1 MELDQRKKQRLRDYD
16 YSQNGAYYITL
27 CTREKQHLFGTV
39 NNGCVVLNMAGE
51 MVRHHLEYID
61 TYENVILDKYVI
73 MPNHIHAIINTN
85 DCGTT
90 RRSFPTVS
98 EYIQRFKT
106 MTTKLYIDGV
116 KAGEYPSFEKAIW
129 QKSFYDRIIRD
140 ENEYLL
146 IWKYIDE
153 NPLKWVTDE
162 YFDDNG

>member
-90 RRSFPTVS
+90 YPIRGTGGGRSLRYRS
-98 EYIQRFKT
+98 IYSDSKQ
-106 MTTKLYIDGV
+106 
-116 KAGEYPSFEKAIW
+116 
-129 QKSFYDRIIRD
+129 
-140 ENEYLL
+140 
-146 IWKYIDE
+146 
-153 NPLKWVTDE
+153 
-162 YFDDNG
+162 